1 MSCRAQ
7 LRRLQGRIV
16 GLALAT
22 GDRVDECH
30 LISSRGSVGTVW
42 VFADGEDV
50 FIPLE
55 AIRDCWEVPRR
66 GGR

>member
-1 MSCRAQ
+1 MPVRTQ

-30 LISSRGSVGTVW
+30 LISSRERVGTVW
-42 VFADGEDV
+42 VYANGEDV
-50 FIPLE
+50 FIPIG
-55 AIRDCWEVPRR
+55 AIRDCWEIQ
-66 GGR
+66 